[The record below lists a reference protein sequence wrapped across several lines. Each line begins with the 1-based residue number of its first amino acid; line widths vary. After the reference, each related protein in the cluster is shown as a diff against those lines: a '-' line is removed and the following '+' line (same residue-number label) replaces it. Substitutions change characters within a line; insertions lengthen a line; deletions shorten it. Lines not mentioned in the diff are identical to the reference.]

1 MYIGSYNNILT
12 IYLLVSE
19 HTIRSIN
26 YFKNEKIHFQN
37 LLRIPGNPALEKLI
51 NEKPT
56 LQVRWNRPKYNS
68 KIIMKC
74 HTIMQVKKIKVF
86 KCLNINNKLFQK
98 ILNPAKTVLFLESV
112 LGVTIFYPRKIVR

>member
-37 LLRIPGNPALEKLI
+37 LLRIPGNPPLEKLI

-56 LQVRWNRPKYNS
+56 LQVRWNTPKYNS
-68 KIIMKC
+68 KIIMKY